1 MFVSIKKYLQ
11 LLKAI
16 VMLVNRPYLQEIVEN
31 DDGTV
36 TFVFVQNGKL
46 YNFIAERG
54 DIEERILN

>member
-1 MFVSIKKYLQ
+1 MFISIKKYAQ

-16 VMLVNRPYLQEIVEN
+16 MMLANRPYLQQIIEN
-31 DDGTV
+31 TDGTV
-36 TFVFVQNGKL
+36 TFVFVQNGKV